1 MNPIFI
7 KIRLL
12 YYLIILFA
20 LSSIMQPC
28 GGQENKAKNTKQD
41 TTSVK
46 PAKVSKFDSMN
57 KKMEALFKII
67 PAPIFSHSVE
77 AGNVFGLAKFDVITL
92 SKFDKKSANS
102 YITEMVTFSTL
113 GRININGGTELNWHE
128 GKYMVMGSINYK
140 RQPEYII
147 GIGND
152 VKLSDLEQIEIT
164 RLKVI
169 NYGFIKVA
177 DNLYVGIGLNLTNYN
192 KVKTDS
198 ISFLIRDNISGLNG
212 GLSVGI
218 GASSVY
224 DSRDLR
230 TNPTKGMFVSLKIM
244 NFPAFLGNPY
254 LYTSV
259 DFDIRKY
266 FNPWYRH
273 VIAVQAT
280 TSFRSGDVPFYD
292 LALMGGS
299 NQMRGFYEG
308 GLRDK
313 VLVDSQIEYRMPVW
327 NIFGITGWIGNGR
340 VGKSYSDLALDGFWT
355 SFGVGLRIRVDTEH
369 NTNLR
374 FDYGFTGHGI
384 NGLIVNLAEAF

>member
-1 MNPIFI
+1 M

-12 YYLIILFA
+12 YFLILLFA
-20 LSSIMQPC
+20 SSSIMQPC
-28 GGQENKAKNTKQD
+28 GAQENLTKNKKQD

-46 PAKVSKFDSMN
+46 SAKASKSDSRN
-57 KKMEALFKII
+57 KKTEALIKVI

-77 AGNVFGLAKFDVITL
+77 AGNTFGLAKFNVITL
-92 SKFDKKSANS
+92 SKSDKKSANS
-102 YITEMVTFSTL
+102 FITEMVTFSTL

-128 GKYMVMGSINYK
+128 GKYMVIGSINYK
-140 RQPEYII
+140 RQPEYIL

-152 VKLSDLEQIEIT
+152 VKLSGLEQIEIT
-164 RLKVI
+164 RLKII
-169 NYGFIKVA
+169 NYAFIEVA
-177 DNLYVGIGLNLTNYN
+177 DNLYVGIGFNLSNYN
-192 KVKTDS
+192 KIKTDS
-198 ISFLIRDNISGLNG
+198 GSFLIRNNISGLHG
-212 GLSVGI
+212 GLSIGI
-218 GASSVY
+218 GASAVY

-230 TNPTKGMFVSLKIM
+230 TNPARGILVSLKAM

-280 TSFRSGDVPFYD
+280 TSFRTGDVPFYD

-299 NQMRGFYEG
+299 NQMRGFYQG

-327 NIFGITGWIGNGR
+327 NIFGITTWVGTGR
-340 VGKSYSDLALDGFWT
+340 VGKNYSDLAFDGFWT
-355 SFGVGLRIRVDTEH
+355 SYGVGLRIKIDKKH

-384 NGLIVNLAEAF
+384 NGLIVNFAEAF